1 MYSIQDLNK
10 KIFNGHVLDELK
22 KFPDESIDCVITSP
36 PYWSLRDYDT
46 SPQIWDADKSCKHI
60 WGDDL
65 KIKQSGGSGKH
76 TTGGAP
82 SKGLWFENHSNFCSK
97 CGAWRGS
104 LGLEPNFKL
113 YIQHLI
119 QIFNEI
125 KRVLKKNGSCWIN
138 IGDSYS
144 ASGGSGKNDSSSN
157 KYVINTV
164 PHKSKDLP
172 PKCLC
177 QIPER
182 FSIAMTDNGWVKRN
196 TIIWHKP
203 NSMPQSVKDRFT
215 VDFEYFY
222 FFTKNKNYYFE
233 QQFEPH
239 LTKENRPDGCIRQRE
254 YDYDGKYAKLH
265 YKEYTIRQKRGGK
278 TNPDYRQLEGK
289 NKRTIWAINT
299 VPYKEAHFA
308 VFPERLVITPIQA
321 GCPKDGIVLDP
332 FAGSGTTLLVA
343 EKLGRQWV
351 GIELSSKYTK
361 LAQKRIKIETQQ
373 MKLY

>member
-1 MYSIQDLNK
+1 MYSIQNLNK

-36 PYWSLRDYDT
+36 PYWALRDYDT
-46 SPQIWDADKSCKHI
+46 SPQIWDANESCKHI

-65 KIKQSGGSGKH
+65 KIRQSGGSGKH

-233 QQFEPH
+233 QQFEEYS
-239 LTKENRPDGCIRQRE
+239 KSMNRWGGQKLKADGQSMWDDGTGQSTYRQR
-254 YDYDGKYAKLH
+254 DMRPND
-265 YKEYTIRQKRGGK
+265 
-278 TNPDYRQLEGK
+278 EGK
-289 NKRTIWAINT
+289 NKRTIWSINT
-299 VPYKEAHFA
+299 EPYKEAHFA